1 MKWRDILADDRGSAS
16 VVTAGIIAALMGLLL
31 TVAGLA
37 SVVVA
42 RHEAQ
47 VAADVAAVAGAFAVY
62 RGEKGCAVAADIAK
76 RNGAGIA
83 ACAVEGADVVLTT
96 TVRGSE
102 ARARAGPL

>member
-42 RHEAQ
+42 RHESQ

-62 RGEKGCAVAADIAK
+62 RGEDGCAVAADIAE
-76 RNGAGIA
+76 RNDARMA
-83 ACAVEGADVVLTT
+83 ACAVEGTDVVLTA

>member
-16 VVTAGIIAALMGLLL
+16 VVTAGIIAALTGLLL

-47 VAADVAAVAGAFAVY
+47 VAADVAA
-62 RGEKGCAVAADIAK
+62 DIAK

-83 ACAVEGADVVLTT
+83 ACAVEGADVVLTA